1 MPIYEFRCLEC
12 NEISEFIFTSSD
24 EKQEIKC
31 RYCGGFELER
41 VLSTS
46 NFSIASASK
55 SDLPSVSNRNCSTGS
70 CSTIEFPGLDD

>member
-24 EKQEIKC
+24 ETQEIKC
-31 RYCGGFELER
+31 QSCGGCELER

-46 NFSIASASK
+46 NFSIASDAK
-55 SDLPSVSNRNCSTGS
+55 PDLPVVSSKTCSTGS